1 MALYSSFGQT
11 YFIGIFGP
19 QIQDEFGLSHTVWG
33 SIYLAGTLTS
43 ALLMPF
49 TGALI
54 DRYSLSVY
62 ALAVGL
68 ALLAACAF
76 ISVASGPLMLVV
88 AIFLLRQS
96 GQGLA
101 SHVSITSMARY
112 FDKER
117 GRAIAVASMGY
128 SVGEAVLPFLA
139 VILIAMIGWRWTYGS
154 AAILIGVTLI
164 PATIWLLSNHDRFH
178 RRYLRQLSSK
188 DDSTVSNSVSWTRA
202 QVLRDRRFYVISPGI
217 LSSPMIVT
225 AFFFHHM
232 NVADAKG
239 WSGEWITGT
248 YIFYALAGIV
258 TVLLAGPLVDRFRA
272 RRVIQIMLIPL
283 IGACLM
289 LAVAD
294 HALWAIPYMIM
305 MGLHTGLIHTS
316 ASALWA
322 ELYGPKH
329 LGAIKS
335 LYLAL
340 MVFASAVGPV
350 VMGMLMD
357 AGLSIYQVCSLF
369 GGFIA
374 LGAVLIV
381 LALRMKPAPPHI
393 VSA

>member
-305 MGLHTGLIHTS
+305 MGLHLSLIH
-316 ASALWA
+316 
-322 ELYGPKH
+322 
-329 LGAIKS
+329 I
-335 LYLAL
+335 
-340 MVFASAVGPV
+340 
-350 VMGMLMD
+350 
-357 AGLSIYQVCSLF
+357 
-369 GGFIA
+369 
-374 LGAVLIV
+374 
-381 LALRMKPAPPHI
+381 
-393 VSA
+393 